1 MNELTDTTQTAYG
14 CVVTKALRELQAS
27 FDTTQLLDAVTHL
40 DSLRAVVTD
49 TAGLRANLLRLH
61 AMANTVINGG
71 PLTAI
76 GDEET
81 ITELTAD
88 VQAQLEELQAT
99 LFTVF
104 TAVAPLE
111 ALTVSESPFD
121 VR

>member
-1 MNELTDTTQTAYG
+1 MNAPTNTTQTAYG
-14 CVVTKALRELQAS
+14 CVVAKALRELQAS

-49 TAGLRANLLRLH
+49 TDGLRADLLRLH
-61 AMANTVINGG
+61 AMAHTIINGG

-76 GDEET
+76 GDKET

-88 VQAQLEELQAT
+88 VQEQLAELQAT
-99 LFTVF
+99 LFAVF

-111 ALTVSESPFD
+111 SLTLSESTSD
-121 VR
+121 VS